1 MVLACEE
8 NEHEL
13 EIFEVGDVYDLLRC
27 KICGQLGT
35 EWN

>member
-1 MVLACEE
+1 MVLVCEE
-8 NEHEL
+8 GEHEL

-35 EWN
+35 GWN